1 MKFTALFVSIIY
13 FQGCTILKVLD
24 FYQKIVQS
32 KTWPKLITEPGLE
45 MQVGLYTK
53 ICISDFIVIYA
64 TFREIFMTTIN
75 HFKLARF
82 NGRKCVAALTAFP
95 FLLSSCSSYHLSES
109 TPAVTI
115 NKLKHEAS
123 SVCGIAPFNYQPVD
137 TSDQDLMTQQDLAKW
152 NDMFFQNI
160 NLSDICAETI
170 RIDKVHHPT
179 NIDYIIDG
187 TLKKFY
193 FKKNWVPMLFPLHIA
208 ISFFTLSIYTWAA
221 GPTTSTKVN
230 LEYFANIKDAKTGK
244 VILSVP
250 ETFAS
255 TDVMTIYSRDTENPY
270 GNPGLAPMPLS

>member
-1 MKFTALFVSIIY
+1 MKTTSRFTFDYLN
-13 FQGCTILKVLD
+13 GCKHIAGFT
-24 FYQKIVQS
+24 
-32 KTWPKLITEPGLE
+32 
-45 MQVGLYTK
+45 
-53 ICISDFIVIYA
+53 VI
-64 TFREIFMTTIN
+64 
-75 HFKLARF
+75 
-82 NGRKCVAALTAFP
+82 P

-152 NDMFFQNI
+152 NDMFFQSI

-170 RIDKVHHPT
+170 RIDKDHNPT
-179 NIDYIIDG
+179 NIDYSIDG

-244 VILSVP
+244 VIISVP
-250 ETFAS
+250 ETFGS

-270 GNPGLAPMPLS
+270 GNPGLALSPTLNDVALKFAEAIQKDRVVRTHPIQ